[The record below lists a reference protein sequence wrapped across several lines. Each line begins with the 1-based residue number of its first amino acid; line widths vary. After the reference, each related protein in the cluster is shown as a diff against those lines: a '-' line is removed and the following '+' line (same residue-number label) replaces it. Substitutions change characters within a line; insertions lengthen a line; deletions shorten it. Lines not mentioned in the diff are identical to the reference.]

1 MQLVRFTAVCW
12 ILVSVLVLPQ
22 GARFGISLS
31 GNYTTS
37 SKVYPTPYSSD
48 LSLRN
53 GFYPLDDFY
62 NPSAEIFWNISPDLE
77 LGLSFEYMRVTAD
90 NRFVT
95 VFDGFV
101 TRSLRVTDGFELYPI
116 ELNLY
121 YRLPF
126 SLDDW
131 GFYIYGGAGLYPAS
145 FVREMG
151 SAELKTVDQQS
162 GYGIQVGVSGDYVAY
177 KNLLITYGMKFRD
190 PQVLLKSGYVSEEFT
205 YNNRQYK
212 VGQSEFDSK
221 INVDGVVFMMGVR
234 YNFMVNF

>member
-1 MQLVRFTAVCW
+1 MRSLTALCLILLTGVQLAQEV
-12 ILVSVLVLPQ
+12 
-22 GARFGISLS
+22 RFGISVS

-37 SKVYPTPYSSD
+37 SKVYPNPYSSD

-62 NPSAEIFWNISPDLE
+62 NPATELFWKISDNLE
-77 LGLSFEYMRVTAD
+77 LGFSLEYMRVTAD

-95 VFDGFV
+95 VFDGLV

-121 YRLPF
+121 YKLPF
-126 SLDDW
+126 SMPDW
-131 GFYIYGGAGLYPAS
+131 GFYIYGGAGIYPGN

-151 SAELKTVDQQS
+151 DAELRTVEQQS
-162 GYGIQVGVSGDYVAY
+162 GYGIQVGVGGDYNAY
-177 KNLLITYGMKFRD
+177 KDILITYGMKFRD
-190 PQVLLKSGYVSEEFT
+190 PQVLIKSQYKNEDFT
-205 YNNRQYK
+205 YNNKKYK
-212 VGQSEFDSK
+212 AGQPEFDSK

-234 YNFMVNF
+234 YNFRINL

>member
-1 MQLVRFTAVCW
+1 MLKLTVLCFVLLTAA
-12 ILVSVLVLPQ
+12 VLPQ
-22 GARFGISLS
+22 ETRFGISVS

-62 NPSAEIFWNISPDLE
+62 NPSTEILWSIREYLE

-95 VFDGFV
+95 VFDGLV
-101 TRSLRVTDGFELYPI
+101 TRSLKVKDGFELFPI

-121 YRLPF
+121 YKLPF
-126 SLDDW
+126 SMPDW
-131 GFYIYGGAGLYPAS
+131 GFYIYGGAGIYPAN
-145 FVREMG
+145 FIREMG
-151 SAELKTVDQQS
+151 NAELETVEQQS
-162 GYGIQVGVSGDYVAY
+162 GYGIQVGVSGDYKAY
-177 KNLLITYGMKFRD
+177 KDITVTYGMKFRD
-190 PQVLLKSGYVSEEFT
+190 PQVLIKSKYRSEEFT
-205 YNNRQYK
+205 YNNKQYK
-212 VGQSEFDSK
+212 VGQPVFDSK

-234 YNFMVNF
+234 YNFMIHL

>member
-1 MQLVRFTAVCW
+1 MQFFKLMALMLFACSAAV
-12 ILVSVLVLPQ
+12 IPQ
-22 GARFGISLS
+22 EMRFGLSLS

-62 NPSAEIFWNISPDLE
+62 NPSAELFWSISENLE
-77 LGLSFEYMRVTAD
+77 IGLSMEYMKVTAE

-101 TRSLRVTDGFELYPI
+101 TRGLRVTDGFELFPI

-121 YRLPF
+121 YKLPF
-126 SLDDW
+126 SMTDW
-131 GFYIYGGAGLYPAS
+131 GFFIYGGAGIYPAN
-145 FVREMG
+145 FIREMG
-151 SAELKTVDQQS
+151 DSELQTVEQQS
-162 GYGIQVGVSGDYVAY
+162 GYGIQVGVGGDFRAA
-177 KNLLITYGMKFRD
+177 KDIMIIYGMKFRD
-190 PQVLLKSGYVSEEFT
+190 PQVLIKSKYKNENFT
-205 YNNRQYK
+205 YNNKQYK
-212 VGQSEFDSK
+212 VGQPEFDSK

-234 YNFMVNF
+234 YNFMINL